1 MQFSVIYFIKNFP
14 TFNPLSLYKI
24 LVILGQYLNKK
35 VNLQLG
41 RFVQFSRLMAF
52 IEEINGF
59 IMKKKV
65 YSTFE
70 TKDKKTNQKFFFQE
84 IYKFAKKIET
94 LKKTRQMI
102 NLIQPWIV

>member
-14 TFNPLSLYKI
+14 TFNPLSLYKT

-70 TKDKKTNQKFFFQE
+70 TKDKKTNQKIFFPRNLQ
-84 IYKFAKKIET
+84 ICKKK
-94 LKKTRQMI
+94 LKH
-102 NLIQPWIV
+102 